1 MSDPSFWWK
10 SQDSNPGLCD
20 RRAGS
25 LTTTLPLASLE
36 SDALQQSTP
45 AVSEEKM
52 LQMPVQG
59 RGCQD
64 RETKQDV
71 NPWALEA
78 EGILVAS
85 QGGGKG
91 VLTLDL
97 DTSSRGQ
104 RGDGGDGGSQLVE

>member
-1 MSDPSFWWK
+1 MSDPSSWWQ
-10 SQDSNPGLCD
+10 SQDSHPGLCD

-25 LTTTLPLASLE
+25 LTTALPLVSLE
-36 SDALQQSTP
+36 PDALQQSMP
-45 AVSEEKM
+45 AVSGEKM

-78 EGILVAS
+78 EGILAAS

-91 VLTLDL
+91 VLTWDL

-104 RGDGGDGGSQLVE
+104 RSDGGEGGSQLVE